1 MLRVKGVMF
10 LICGF
15 ILVLISGCATMG
27 RKPGLESQGLKNQ
40 IRVLETRL
48 KEKDQEIYDLKEA
61 LNKAS
66 AEKEVA
72 VKSFSIEKADL
83 KIKIRPTPK
92 AIQTALKNANFYNG
106 NIDGKIGK
114 NTVEAIK
121 NFQKANNLHADGK
134 VGKKTWELLKAHVN

>member
-1 MLRVKGVMF
+1 MFRVKGVIF

-15 ILVLISGCATMG
+15 VFVLISGCATTG
-27 RKPGLESQGLKNQ
+27 RKPGLEAQGLKNQ
-40 IRVLETRL
+40 VAVLETSL

-66 AEKEVA
+66 EEKEA
-72 VKSFSIEKADL
+72 AAKSVSVEKTNL
-83 KIKIRPTPK
+83 QHKISPTPK
-92 AIQTALKNANFYNG
+92 AIQTALKNANFYKG

-114 NTVEAIK
+114 NTEEAIK
-121 NFQKANNLHADGK
+121 DFQKANNLYADGK